1 MTIPTTTTSA
11 PVVPVD
17 GKILFLVSLSSLFGG
32 IVVSPEGFGSV
43 DCVGVV
49 LPFF

>member
-1 MTIPTTTTSA
+1 MTSPTTATSA

-17 GKILFLVSLSSLFGG
+17 GKILFLVGLSSLFGE
-32 IVVSPEGFGSV
+32 VVLSPEGFGSV
-43 DCVGVV
+43 GCVGVV